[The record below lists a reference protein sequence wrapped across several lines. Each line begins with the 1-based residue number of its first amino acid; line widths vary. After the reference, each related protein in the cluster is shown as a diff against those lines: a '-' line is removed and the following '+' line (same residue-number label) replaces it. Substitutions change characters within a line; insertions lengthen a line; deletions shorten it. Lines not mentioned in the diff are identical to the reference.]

1 MARDQDI
8 YIDFWKSYLD
18 FFVDK
23 FMHGGTMNDKTIDCN
38 KLVTYGDRQK
48 YTFHLLLE
56 NGKVS
61 NNIGGSAVARDL
73 YKVLSS
79 HSAFDFI
86 TKKKRIA
93 ISLKSDCSLDIIVEK
108 ITEQQ

>member
-8 YIDFWKSYLD
+8 YIDFWESYLD